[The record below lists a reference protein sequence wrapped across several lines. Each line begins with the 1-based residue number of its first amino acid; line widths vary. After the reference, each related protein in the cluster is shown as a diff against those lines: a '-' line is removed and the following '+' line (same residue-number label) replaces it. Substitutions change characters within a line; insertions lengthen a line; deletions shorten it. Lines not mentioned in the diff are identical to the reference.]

1 MQIDLVNFAIGY
13 LIGMVL
19 AIVVYVILERR

>member
-1 MQIDLVNFAIGY
+1 MQSDLVRFAIGY

-19 AIVVYVILERR
+19 AIVLYVIWERR